1 MIKFEY
7 RLSHSLCFEIASSLF
22 ISQSGACG
30 MNLSVTRHIYP
41 LFEAKIIR

>member
-7 RLSHSLCFEIASSLF
+7 RFSHSLCFATAGSRF
-22 ISQSGACG
+22 ISQSDACG
-30 MNLSVTRHIYP
+30 MNLSVTHHIYP